1 MIVKRL
7 LVIFLAVLMCF
18 TLVTGCEN
26 NCQSDAPPED
36 TIKFIELDADNLP
49 ILKGDSYNI
58 NLTTYENNVVL
69 SGVTYE
75 FESEDTSIAT
85 VSGNVLSGVSLG
97 ETVINVTVKLDG
109 SVIATKKLQCVVN
122 NNNAIYTNKVSYEL
136 YTMDNVLG
144 TSYKTEDVV
153 LTSIFIDGEMLTKF
167 GNIIWVSEDET
178 IATIDG
184 SGKIT
189 AVAEGETYVTGC
201 YRYGDVEIETRKI
214 PVKVSKPYLST
225 NIDVLFDK
233 TNESGLGQFSAKQV
247 LGAGYKIGKVVDLD
261 TKREYIAENNAISLN
276 SFPVGDYRLAVYEEN
291 EEFATEINVVVADY
305 IINSVEDLNADWF
318 DYSYVALN
326 ADLTDVG
333 LYYKPNLENGDE
345 PSFDNATFNG
355 MGHKISGIV
364 YRFNGQSLFRTV
376 TNSTIKNL
384 ALQCTVKLK
393 NQGGLFAKGLNV
405 IVDNVYI
412 ETTFTENANI
422 SGGLCDV
429 AWNPLSVTNTVIKT
443 YGCTDSGI
451 CGAMMARG
459 SVVRLTL
466 DNTYVISPLK
476 ICSTVSNASNTK
488 FGTIN
493 ENSKNVLFDSENELA
508 SAEST
513 GTVAFDG
520 FNQYWDLSGELPIF
534 KSMK

>member
-1 MIVKRL
+1 
-7 LVIFLAVLMCF
+7 MCF

-26 NCQSDAPPED
+26 NSQNDVPPAE
-36 TIKFIELDADNLP
+36 TVKIIELDTDNLP

-58 NLTTYENNVVL
+58 KLTTYENNAVL
-69 SGVTYE
+69 SDVTYE
-75 FESEDTSIAT
+75 FTSEDTSIAT
-85 VSGNVLSGVSLG
+85 INGNVLSGVSLG
-97 ETVINVTVKLDG
+97 ETVINVTVKLGG

-153 LTSIFIDGEMLTKF
+153 LTSLFINGEMISKY
-167 GNIIWVSEDET
+167 GNIIWVSDDET
-178 IATIDG
+178 VATIDG

-189 AVAEGETYVTGC
+189 AVGEGETYVTGC

-233 TNESGLGQFSAKQV
+233 TNESGLGQFSAKEV

-261 TKREYIAENNAISLN
+261 SKREYVAENNAISLN
-276 SFPVGDYRLAVYEEN
+276 SFPVGDYRLAIYEEN
-291 EEFATEINVVVADY
+291 EKFATEVNVVVADY
-305 IINSVEDLNADWF
+305 IINSLEDFNAEWYS
-318 DYSYVALN
+318 YSYVALN
-326 ADLTDVG
+326 TDLTEVG
-333 LYYKPNLENGDE
+333 MYYKTTEE
-345 PSFDNATFNG
+345 FSNATFNG
-355 MGHKISGIV
+355 MGHKITGIE
-364 YRFNGQSLFRTV
+364 YQFNYQSIFRTV
-376 TNSTIKNL
+376 VNSTIKNL
-384 ALQCTVKLK
+384 AVQCKSK
-393 NQGGLFAKGLNV
+393 RERQGGLFCRGLNV
-405 IVDNVYI
+405 IVDNVYV

-429 AWNPLSVTNTVIKT
+429 AWNPLTVTNTVIKT
-443 YGCTDSGI
+443 YDCTDSGK
-451 CGAMMARG
+451 CGAIMARG
-459 SVVRLTL
+459 SVVQFTC

-476 ICSTVSNASNTK
+476 ICSTVSDASNTR

-493 ENSKNVLFDSENELA
+493 GNTRNVLFESENELA
-508 SAEST
+508 SAEVK
-513 GTVAFDG
+513 GTVSFDG